1 MGQVGFNQSV
11 PLSDNDSHLLLQS
24 ELQANRFKL
33 LDKVS
38 QDDTVD
44 ENASQNSYGN
54 HRKYPKKFLIC
65 KVFNAIYV
73 K

>member
-1 MGQVGFNQSV
+1 MGQVGFNQSIR
-11 PLSDNDSHLLLQS
+11 LSDNDVICFCSP
-24 ELQANRFKL
+24 ELQAYRFKL